1 MGTGA
6 APGGQHSPGGRSDAG
21 RNGTTR
27 LACGA
32 CAGGST
38 ICVRPPGTASAGHD
52 STVVENPPSGWHVRL
67 TSSGSRFGGD
77 IDCTR

>member
-6 APGGQHSPGGRSDAG
+6 APGGQHSTGGRSDAG
-21 RNGTTR
+21 RNEAHPPR
-27 LACGA
+27 LRCLRGR
-32 CAGGST
+32 
-38 ICVRPPGTASAGHD
+38 VDDLRASAMD
-52 STVVENPPSGWHVRL
+52 SLGRARLTMVENPPSGWHVRL